1 MSEIDRVQI
10 DIGLDQIILLAVGAN
25 FYRWGSIL
33 LLAFPL
39 AAGSETMLLF
49 ALVEMPVKRATRLGK
64 CAELCSLFR
73 AS

>member
-33 LLAFPL
+33 LLAFPWQQ
-39 AAGSETMLLF
+39 A
-49 ALVEMPVKRATRLGK
+49 VKRCFFSR
-64 CAELCSLFR
+64 S
-73 AS
+73 